1 MRDARRLF
9 LRNLEGYDHLVVFVV
24 SAVTAILGIRLFLHL
39 TGYPQIG
46 GAELHIAHLLWGG
59 LLMLLAFVIVL
70 AFLGEAR
77 LRAAAVLGGLGFG
90 AFIDEV
96 GKFVTRDSDYF
107 FEPAVAIMYVTLVS
121 LLMAGHL
128 IHGRREYSGLEYLL
142 NALREMEELA
152 RHDLDEV
159 EAERARRYLERSV
172 PDHPLVTGLLAA
184 IEEVEL
190 RPPRRTALVRGRER
204 LRGVYRR
211 LVRLPWFDRAILLVF
226 VGQLVVKLAYG
237 ALLVYTV
244 GLSHDEILDL
254 RFMSWAAERTL
265 DLSPA
270 EVAQLVASA
279 VSGVF
284 VLLGV
289 VRVLRGSRLAA
300 FRMFER
306 AILVSILLVQVFSFY
321 NEQFAALVELVGNLT
336 LLVLV
341 RSMIGLE
348 SQRLEAGSALV
359 RAGRVS

>member
-1 MRDARRLF
+1 MRGSRRLF
-9 LRNLEGYDHLVVFVV
+9 LRNLNGYDHLEVFVV
-24 SAVTAILGIRLFLHL
+24 SAITAILAIRLFLHL

-46 GAELHIAHLLWGG
+46 GEELHIAHLLWGG
-59 LLMLLAFVIVL
+59 FLMLIAFVMVL
-70 AFLGEAR
+70 GFLGETR

-90 AFIDEV
+90 TFLDEV

-107 FEPAVAIMYVTLVS
+107 FEPAVAIMYVTFVS
-121 LLMAGHL
+121 LLLVGHL

-152 RHDLDEV
+152 RHDLDEA
-159 EAERARRYLERSV
+159 EAERARRYLERSL
-172 PDHPLVTGLLAA
+172 PGNPLVDGLSAA
-184 IEEVEL
+184 LHGVEV
-190 RPPRRTALVRGRER
+190 RPPRMTALVRSRER
-204 LRGVYRR
+204 LRGLYRK
-211 LVRLPWFDRAILLVF
+211 LVRMPWFDRAVILVF

-244 GLSHDEILDL
+244 GLSHEEILDL

-265 DLSPA
+265 DLSGT

-279 VSGVF
+279 VAGVF

-289 VRVLRGSRLAA
+289 LRVLRGSRLAA

-321 NEQFAALVELVGNLT
+321 NEQFAALVELLGNLT
-336 LLVLV
+336 LLLLV

-348 SQRLEAGSALV
+348 TERTKA
-359 RAGRVS
+359 